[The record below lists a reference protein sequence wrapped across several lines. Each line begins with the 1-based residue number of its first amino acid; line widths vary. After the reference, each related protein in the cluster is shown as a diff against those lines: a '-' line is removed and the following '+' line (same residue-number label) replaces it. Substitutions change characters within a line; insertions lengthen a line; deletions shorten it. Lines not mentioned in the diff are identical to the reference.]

1 MNVSPKNVPPK
12 NVAPTITTWITMGF
26 ALVALILGIVAL
38 TVQPKSIQVLEQDM
52 LKLKTMPTTLEKL
65 DMPVNVFTGKN
76 YDDSLGSLLVCSDGK
91 YVTIKAVFMLVS
103 TIQMADAPNVTPPS
117 PIGQVERSL
126 GNSTHNGT
134 IFCILHFVDAY
145 TRSLHPCLL
154 RIDNTQVTLTVIS
167 KMAISAGVLIMGGG
181 VFPIHFEPTP
191 KPKP

>member
-65 DMPVNVFTGKN
+65 DMPVNVFKGTN
-76 YDDSLGSLLVCSDGK
+76 LSTGSLMVCSDGK
-91 YVTIKAVFMLVS
+91 YVTIKALFTLKERIFQDIEVWS
-103 TIQMADAPNVTPPS
+103 TPQQ
-117 PIGQVERSL
+117 IGQVERSL
-126 GNSTHNGT
+126 GNSTHDGT
-134 IFCILHFVDAY
+134 IFCILHFVDGY
-145 TRSLHPCLL
+145 TRSLQPCLL
-154 RIDNTQVTLTVIS
+154 RIDNTQVSLTIVSELPIPN
-167 KMAISAGVLIMGGG
+167 GPLIMGGG

-191 KPKP
+191 KQKP

>member
-65 DMPVNVFTGKN
+65 DMPVNVFKGTN
-76 YDDSLGSLLVCSDGK
+76 YDGSLGSLLVCSDGK

-126 GNSTHNGT
+126 GNSTHDGS
-134 IFCILHFVDAY
+134 IFCILNFVDSRA
-145 TRSLHPCLL
+145 TRSLYPCLL
-154 RIDNTQVTLTVIS
+154 RIDNTTVSLTPMLAYRIPNG
-167 KMAISAGVLIMGGG
+167 ALIMGGG
-181 VFPIHFEPTP
+181 VFPIHFEPK